1 MATILLTDDEAHV
14 RHVMK
19 YKLQRAGHAVVLA
32 GNGEEALDLARSRR
46 PDLVVS
52 DQQMPLMTGLEFC
65 HALRAD
71 ERTLHIPVIL
81 VTSREFEI
89 GQEETRG
96 TNVRRVM
103 SKPFSPS
110 ALVTAVDEVLT
121 ARAAG
126 TPSLSTT

>member
-19 YKLQRAGHAVVLA
+19 YKLQRAGHAVIVA
-32 GNGEEALDLARSRR
+32 TNGEEALEAARRHQ

-52 DQQMPLMTGLEFC
+52 DQQMPVMTGLELC
-65 HALRAD
+65 RALFAD
-71 ERTLHIPVIL
+71 VRTRGISVLL

-89 GQEETRG
+89 GPTEMRG
-96 TNVRRVM
+96 TGVRRVI

-110 ALVTAVDEVLT
+110 ALVMAVNDVL
-121 ARAAG
+121 ANRCALAH
-126 TPSLSTT
+126 

>member
-1 MATILLTDDEAHV
+1 MARILLTDDEAHV

-19 YKLQRAGHAVVLA
+19 YKLQRAGHTVLTAV
-32 GNGEEALDLARSRR
+32 NGEDALERAQRSL

-52 DQQMPLMTGLEFC
+52 DQQMPLMTGLELC
-65 HALRAD
+65 RSLYAGAATR
-71 ERTLHIPVIL
+71 HIPVIL

-89 GQEETRG
+89 GPAETRG

-110 ALVTAVDEVLT
+110 ALVAAIAEVL
-121 ARAAG
+121 AAAG
-126 TPSLSTT
+126 VARVA

>member
-19 YKLQRAGHAVVLA
+19 YKLQRAGHDVLLA
-32 GNGEEALDLARSRR
+32 TNGEEALDLARGQR

-52 DQQMPLMTGLEFC
+52 DQQMPLMTGLELC
-65 HALRAD
+65 RALHGDA
-71 ERTLHIPVIL
+71 RTRDVPVVL

-89 GQEETRG
+89 GTAQTRG
-96 TNVRRVM
+96 TGVRRVM

-110 ALVTAVDEVLT
+110 ALVAAVSEVL
-121 ARAAG
+121 AAV
-126 TPSLSTT
+126 SVHVR